1 MTCNVKNLLEF
12 GFFCDINQPLPWH
25 PILACQMLSGL
36 NLKTAILISTL
47 TLAKFLWYDER
58 FCKEKSVRWKT
69 QNPIWKVFDIA
80 GLVLSETAV
89 KTSLVL
95 EIRCRK
101 NLMKLYLF
109 IMNSKIH
116 VIIIIIITFIYT
128 AQINYTVFKC
138 ALQLKI

>member
-1 MTCNVKNLLEF
+1 MAWNVKNLLEF

-101 NLMKLYLF
+101 NLMKLY
-109 IMNSKIH
+109 
-116 VIIIIIITFIYT
+116 FIYHE
-128 AQINYTVFKC
+128 FKDTC
-138 ALQLKI
+138 NNNNNNNNIYLYRANLTIQFSNAPYD